1 MSVRNPDYKKGCC
14 FSDCWQY
21 RYTLWR
27 HFGFDSNYETGRYC
41 MFIGLNPSTAD
52 ETKDD
57 PTIRRCK
64 AFAQREGF
72 QSMVMTNLFAY
83 RATAPSAMK
92 AQVDPVGDM
101 NNDALLATAKGSALI
116 IAAWGTH
123 GGHDKRD
130 VVVRQMLRGFRV
142 KCFGTTKQGFP
153 KHPLYLRADSP
164 LLTYL

>member
-1 MSVRNPDYKKGCC
+1 MSVKNPDYKKGCC
-14 FSDCWQY
+14 FSDCREY

-27 HFGFDSNYETGRYC
+27 CWGPQWPLHYC

-52 ETKDD
+52 ENEDD

-64 AFAQREGF
+64 AFAHREGF

-83 RATAPSAMK
+83 RATDPKVMK
-92 AQVDPVGDM
+92 AQINAVGDM
-101 NNDALLATAKGSALI
+101 NDQALLETAKDAGLI

-130 VVVRQMLRGFRV
+130 VVVRQMLENRGL
-142 KCFGTTKQGFP
+142 KCLGTTQQGFP
-153 KHPLYLRADSP
+153 KHPLYLRADAP